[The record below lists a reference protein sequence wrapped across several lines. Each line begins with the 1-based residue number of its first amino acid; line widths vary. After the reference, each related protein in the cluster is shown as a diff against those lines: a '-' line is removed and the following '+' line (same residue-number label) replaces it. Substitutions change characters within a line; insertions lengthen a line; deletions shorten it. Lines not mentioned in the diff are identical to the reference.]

1 MQNLPLER
9 EIASLRLRF
18 QANNRLRL
26 EFLGTLSK
34 ILRDYGE
41 PVSDDLLASVVL
53 ATPNELAD
61 LSRPHEAAASKRPR
75 KSRGAGTGPPQHDDG
90 GQGPPQHDDG
100 GQGPPQHD
108 DGGEGPPQHDHGGE
122 GPPQHDDGET
132 PPEQGP
138 PQHDDEERLPPQK
151 SKGGSKS
158 SPKKGAAKQAA
169 RKSGR
174 AKR

>member
-41 PVSDDLLASVVL
+41 PVSDNLLDSVVL

-61 LSRPHEAAASKRPR
+61 LNRSYEAAASKNPRTR
-75 KSRGAGTGPPQHDDG
+75 KSNGSDTPPQ
-90 GQGPPQHDDG
+90 QGPPQ
-100 GQGPPQHD
+100 QG
-108 DGGEGPPQHDHGGE
+108 
-122 GPPQHDDGET
+122 
-132 PPEQGP
+132 EQGP
-138 PQHDDEERLPPQK
+138 PQQGEQGPPQQGEQGPPQQGEQGPPQQGG
-151 SKGGSKS
+151 KGGKKSQKTGKNKSAATKSGRSKS
-158 SPKKGAAKQAA
+158 S
-169 RKSGR
+169 
-174 AKR
+174 

>member
-41 PVSDDLLASVVL
+41 PVSDSLLDSVVL

-61 LSRPHEAAASKRPR
+61 LNRSYEASGSKSS
-75 KSRGAGTGPPQHDDG
+75 KKKRGNALGTPPQQGDQGPPQQGMNGPPQQGMNGPPQQGEKGPPQHG
-90 GQGPPQHDDG
+90 EKGPPQQG
-100 GQGPPQHD
+100 KRGSKKGQ
-108 DGGEGPPQHDHGGE
+108 
-122 GPPQHDDGET
+122 
-132 PPEQGP
+132 
-138 PQHDDEERLPPQK
+138 
-151 SKGGSKS
+151 KGGAEKRSAKKPGRSKS
-158 SPKKGAAKQAA
+158 S
-169 RKSGR
+169 
-174 AKR
+174 